1 MSYSFVIDHSVDAE
15 VPDQLLKEIAVNI
28 LACFSR
34 YETLAQDKN
43 MIDRIAGISRLLKPE

>member
-43 MIDRIAGISRLLKPE
+43 MIDRIAGLSRLLKPE